1 MVKFSDVV
9 PSANDLMGV
18 KAVWGRSEEAVMCFG
33 SRGDAAKK
41 DKGYYSQARVTAE
54 NAQRQPY
61 FVTIG
66 GGKHVPEKLRGRAIE
81 LVRATGAYGETTAF
95 VTDSSLRKRLEQWPV
110 AVVLSEVYAIDGEPL
125 LVDELGFSDMN
136 ILANAYDRV
145 MRYDDD
151 IQVLWNALKDRRV
164 SRRWDVEPPSG
175 FRDPGGVKLIGT
187 YYPKLDIKSIEG
199 KKVWKLSQEIER
211 DPNLKREVKAQNRA
225 KNGGILCCEACGFS
239 DALDGMFDAHHLQPL
254 AAGVRTSRADDLV
267 VLCPTCHRWAH
278 VKASDLLSPLTVSE
292 VASSLGADLK
302 AETSIIRNTAGRYGV

>member
-1 MVKFSDVV
+1 MVNFSEVV

-41 DKGYYSQARVTAE
+41 DKGHYSQARITAE
-54 NAQRQPY
+54 KAQEQPY

-66 GGKHVPEKLRGRAIE
+66 GGKHVPDELRGRAIE
-81 LVRATGAYGETTAF
+81 LVRTTGAYGETTAF
-95 VTDSSLRKRLEQWPV
+95 VKGESLRKRLGQWPV

-125 LVDELGFSDMN
+125 LVDELGFEDMN

-145 MRYDDD
+145 MRNTDQ
-151 IQVLWNALKDRRV
+151 IHTLWNALKDRNV
-164 SRRWDVEPPSG
+164 SRRWEVQVPSG

-187 YYPKLDIKSIEG
+187 LYPKLNTKSSEG
-199 KKVWKLSQEIER
+199 KKIWKLSKEIER
-211 DPNLKREVKAQNRA
+211 DTRLKREVKAQNRA
-225 KNGGILCCEACGFS
+225 KNGGALRCEACGFS
-239 DALDGMFDAHHLQPL
+239 DTLDGMFDAHHLQPL
-254 AAGVRTSRADDLV
+254 AAGVRESRTDDLV

-292 VASSLGADLK
+292 VAKALGS
-302 AETSIIRNTAGRYGV
+302 ERSG